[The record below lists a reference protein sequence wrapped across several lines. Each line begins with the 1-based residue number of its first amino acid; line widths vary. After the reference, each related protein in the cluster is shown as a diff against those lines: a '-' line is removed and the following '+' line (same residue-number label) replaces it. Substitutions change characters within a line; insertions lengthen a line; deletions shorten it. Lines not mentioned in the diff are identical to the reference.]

1 MCQERERTGGG
12 GKGGIIIKEEGEAA
26 EEGGRSRRVFEDSKI
41 MWKQHVKPSVGCEIY
56 QGTS

>member
-56 QGTS
+56 